1 MLFVKPENKIWIS
14 SHIGTSFNLD
24 INVEHF
30 VPIFEE
36 FEAALP
42 LLEEWGVKIE
52 DHEAAFNEI
61 DENGGGQVLF
71 GKQQSCYKLH

>member
-1 MLFVKPENKIWIS
+1 
-14 SHIGTSFNLD
+14 
-24 INVEHF
+24 
-30 VPIFEE
+30 
-36 FEAALP
+36 LP